1 MRGGNHKQQQHAIY
15 VGEAD
20 TKYKVGGHVCSA
32 GGNYHGSVNVISQA
46 RNKPHQFR
54 MVLLNSARCCSIPN
68 NIVQFHIVWSMKQ
81 WNPRHRLTH
90 TCVIVSSI
98 IRCGVDSSCG
108 WLAKLL
114 ILTDDIILQACDSC
128 FVIHATKPLRESHHW
143 SDCVVD
149 KMAILSLLCSNGSR
163 VRDNF
168 LKTRMVEVRDESSDW
183 S

>member
-1 MRGGNHKQQQHAIY
+1 MEGRQIQNTKL
-15 VGEAD
+15 EA
-20 TKYKVGGHVCSA
+20 TC
-32 GGNYHGSVNVISQA
+32 
-46 RNKPHQFR
+46 
-54 MVLLNSARCCSIPN
+54 VLLVVITKVALTWSAKRATSRINSAWSCSIPQGFPQRCCSIAN

-81 WNPRHRLTH
+81 WNPRHWLTH

-98 IRCGVDSSCG
+98 IRCGVDSS
-108 WLAKLL
+108 WLVGE
-114 ILTDDIILQACDSC
+114 IVNIDRGHNVLQACDSC